1 MISLRSTVE
10 WKEDLSAD
18 YCMYVCLDKI
28 KGADRDMYKVP
39 VEGFAGH
46 MYNGLPASREEDKR
60 KMKSVYFFYMNMYFL
75 KVYFRECPDNPV
87 VKTLHFHYQGLGF
100 DP

>member
-60 KMKSVYFFYMNMYFL
+60 KMKSVYFFI
-75 KVYFRECPDNPV
+75 
-87 VKTLHFHYQGLGF
+87 
-100 DP
+100 